1 MTETGAIELP
11 AWHGVRFSAIS
22 PDLAG
27 LLIIA
32 ATLLV
37 ASFTAGAGGTYT
49 ISSYPAGLAE
59 VPCDAFKKNPD
70 GSWTHARRLA
80 LYPIKLGLVASLNRP
95 GSNITGVSFLV
106 DTLTAKHKESA
117 S

>member
-1 MTETGAIELP
+1 MRRNAPPRGKAP
-11 AWHGVRFSAIS
+11 AVAFRCEENAVAVERH
-22 PDLAG
+22 DLG
-27 LLIIA
+27 KIRI
-32 ATLLV
+32 
-37 ASFTAGAGGTYT
+37 
-49 ISSYPAGLAE
+49 
-59 VPCDAFKKNPD
+59 D
-70 GSWTHARRLA
+70 GRLA

>member
-1 MTETGAIELP
+1 MPSKRIPTV
-11 AWHGVRFSAIS
+11 HGRTQ
-22 PDLAG
+22 G
-27 LLIIA
+27 
-32 ATLLV
+32 
-37 ASFTAGAGGTYT
+37 
-49 ISSYPAGLAE
+49 
-59 VPCDAFKKNPD
+59 
-70 GSWTHARRLA
+70 RLA

>member
-1 MTETGAIELP
+1 VTETGAIELP

-37 ASFTAGAGGTYT
+37 ASFTAGAGGPTQSVH
-49 ISSYPAGLAE
+49 IPRASLKYPAMPSKRIPT
-59 VPCDAFKKNPD
+59 V
-70 GSWTHARRLA
+70 HRRTQGA